1 MNAPL
6 NSHRIVARSK
16 AMTKISIIIPT
27 FKEAK
32 YINQTLNCIEKLN
45 GNIEVVL
52 VETVSEETEILENVV
67 KKHEG
72 VQLYMIKERGIAKAK
87 NYGAQ
92 KAHSNILL
100 FLDADVFVTKD
111 VVKQVSRVFRD
122 PSVIGAT
129 CNNYPIEPKIS
140 ELLFFKFYNALIRLV
155 LSLPPTKFMHSRGEF
170 IAVRKARF
178 NRIGGFNEH
187 LVCLEDAD
195 LAHRLSVSGKFIF
208 IKDLVVYESMRR
220 IRKLGLFRT
229 IMLWFKN
236 WLFYVVKN
244 GVIIKEWEPIR

>member
-1 MNAPL
+1 
-6 NSHRIVARSK
+6 
-16 AMTKISIIIPT
+16 MTKISVVIPT

-32 YINQTLNCIEKLN
+32 YIDQTLNSIEKLH
-45 GNIEVVL
+45 GEIEVIL
-52 VETVSEETEILENVV
+52 VETVSEETRILENVV

-72 VQLYMIKERGIAKAK
+72 IQLYKIKDRGIAKAK

-92 KAHSNILL
+92 KAHGDILL
-100 FLDADVFVTKD
+100 FIDADVFVTKE
-111 VVKQVSRVFRD
+111 VVKQVSRVFED

-129 CNNYPIEPKIS
+129 CNNYPIEPKVS

-155 LSLPPTKFMHSRGEF
+155 LVLPTTKFKHSRGEF
-170 IAVRKARF
+170 IAVRKAYF
-178 NRIGGFNEH
+178 NKIGGFNEH

-195 LAHRLSVSGKFIF
+195 LAHRLSMLGKFIF
-208 IKDLVVYESMRR
+208 IRDLVVYESMRR

-236 WLFYVVKN
+236 WLFYVIRN

>member
-1 MNAPL
+1 
-6 NSHRIVARSK
+6 
-16 AMTKISIIIPT
+16 MTQVSIIVPT

-32 YINQTLNCIEKLN
+32 YIDQTLNSIEKLN
-45 GNIEVVL
+45 GNIEVIL
-52 VETVSEETEILENVV
+52 VETISEETGTLENVV

-72 VQLYMIKERGIAKAK
+72 VQLYKIKERGIAKAK

-92 KAHSNILL
+92 KAHGNILL

-111 VVKQVSRVFRD
+111 VVKQVSRVFKD

-129 CNNYPIEPKIS
+129 CNNYPVKPKFS

-155 LSLPPTKFMHSRGEF
+155 LSLPPSKFKHSRGEF
-170 IAVRKARF
+170 IAVRKAHFERV
-178 NRIGGFNEH
+178 GGFNER
-187 LVCLEDAD
+187 LVCMEDAD
-195 LAHRLSVSGKFIF
+195 LARRLSMLGKFVF

-229 IMLWFKN
+229 FILWSKN
-236 WLFYVVKN
+236 WLFY
-244 GVIIKEWEPIR
+244 IIKSDVVAKEWKPVR

>member
-1 MNAPL
+1 
-6 NSHRIVARSK
+6 
-16 AMTKISIIIPT
+16 MTKISVVIPT

-32 YINQTLNCIEKLN
+32 YIDQTLNSIEKLH
-45 GNIEVVL
+45 GDIEVIL
-52 VETVSEETEILENVV
+52 VETVSEETRILENVV

-72 VQLYMIKERGIAKAK
+72 IQLYKIKDRGIAKAK

-92 KAHSNILL
+92 KAHGDILL
-100 FLDADVFVTKD
+100 FIDADVFVTKE
-111 VVKQVSRVFRD
+111 VVKQVSRVFED

-129 CNNYPIEPKIS
+129 CNNYPIEPKVS

-155 LSLPPTKFMHSRGEF
+155 LVLPTTKFKHSRGEF
-170 IAVRKARF
+170 IAVRKAYF
-178 NRIGGFNEH
+178 NKIGGFNEH

-195 LAHRLSVSGKFIF
+195 LAHRLSMLGKFIF
-208 IKDLVVYESMRR
+208 IRDLVVYESMRR

-236 WLFYVVKN
+236 WLFYVIRN